1 MKARGF
7 LKMQNSLIQFSGE
20 LAAIVE
26 RAGQS
31 VVAVYGGGR
40 FPSSGVHWQPG
51 VLVTT
56 EHSLRR
62 DEDIKVGLPDGRA
75 VPAELAGR
83 DPGSD
88 LAVLKFDAGSMP
100 AIASGAAARTGD
112 LVLAV
117 GRHRDIGVC
126 ASLGIVSVI
135 GPAWN
140 TWRGARIDPF
150 IRLDLNLYPGCSGA
164 AIMNGNGETIG
175 LATSLL
181 SRIAPV
187 AVPRA
192 TVDQV
197 LGELLRRGYMAR
209 GYLGVGLQSV
219 RLPEDF
225 GEGGL
230 IVLSVEKDSP
240 AAQAGLV
247 VGDILIALDGRP
259 VRDTR
264 DVQNVLSGG
273 NIGKAVSASILRG
286 GARSD
291 VKLTVGE
298 KGK

>member
-1 MKARGF
+1 
-7 LKMQNSLIQFSGE
+7 MQNNLIQLSGE
-20 LAAIVE
+20 LAGIVE
-26 RAGQS
+26 RAGRS
-31 VVAVYGGGR
+31 VVAIYGGGR

-51 VLVTT
+51 VIVTT

-62 DEDIKVGLPDGRA
+62 DEEIKAGLPDGRV

-88 LAVLKFDAGSMP
+88 LAVLKFDAGNTP
-100 AIASGAAARTGD
+100 VITGAGVPRTGD

-117 GRHRDIGVC
+117 GRHRDIGAC
-126 ASLGIVSVI
+126 AALGMVSVI

-140 TWRGARIDPF
+140 TWRGGRIDPF
-150 IRLDLNLYPGCSGA
+150 IRLDVTLYPGCSGA
-164 AIMNGNGETIG
+164 AIVNGGGEAIG
-175 LATSLL
+175 VATSVL

-197 LGELLRRGYMAR
+197 CGELLSRGYIPR

-219 RLPEDF
+219 RLTEEI

-230 IVLSVEKDSP
+230 IVLSIEKNSP
-240 AAQAGLV
+240 ASRAGLV
-247 VGDILIALDGRP
+247 IGDILIALDGRAIQ
-259 VRDTR
+259 DTR
-264 DVQNVLSGG
+264 DVQNVLTSE
-273 NIGKAVSASILRG
+273 NIGKTITASILRG
-286 GARSD
+286 GSRTDLS
-291 VKLTVGE
+291 LTVGE